1 LGEDILLEKLR
12 LVEDLLKEVTVPGFD
27 VDVISSGVVSR
38 FRISKDGRKII
49 VYLNFSSSDPGC
61 PFCKFINHTL
71 WTTIARNI
79 RDVLISNSLFDE
91 VFVVDELTKSPL
103 T

>member
-1 LGEDILLEKLR
+1 MSEGILLEKLR
-12 LVEDLLKEVTVPGFD
+12 LVEDLLRKVIVPGFD

-79 RDVLISNSLFDE
+79 RDVLISTSFFDE
-91 VFVVDELTKSPL
+91 VYVVDELTKSHL

>member
-1 LGEDILLEKLR
+1 MGEDILLEKLR
-12 LVEDLLKEVTVPGFD
+12 LVEDLLREVTVPGFD

-38 FRISKDGRKII
+38 FRISKDGRRII

>member
-1 LGEDILLEKLR
+1 MSEDFLLGKLQ
-12 LVEDLLKEVTVPGFD
+12 LVEDMLRKVIVPGFD
-27 VDVISSGVVSR
+27 VDVVSSGVVSR
-38 FRISKDGRKII
+38 LRISSDGRKLV
-49 VYLNFSSSDPGC
+49 VYLSFLSSDPGC

-79 RDVLISNSLFDE
+79 RDTLVSSSLFDE
-91 VFVVDELTKSPL
+91 VLVVDEFTEAPL

>member
-12 LVEDLLKEVTVPGFD
+12 LVEDLLREVTVPGFD

-38 FRISKDGRKII
+38 FRISKDGRRII

>member
-1 LGEDILLEKLR
+1 MSKLR
-12 LVEDLLKEVTVPGFD
+12 LVEGMLSRVTVPGFD

-38 FRISKDGRKII
+38 LRISSDGRKLI
-49 VYLNFSSSDPGC
+49 VYLSFLSSDPGC

-79 RDVLISNSLFDE
+79 RDVLISSSLFDE
-91 VFVVDELTKSPL
+91 VLVVDEFTKSPL
-103 T
+103 DVT

>member
-91 VFVVDELTKSPL
+91 VLVVDELTKSPL

>member
-12 LVEDLLKEVTVPGFD
+12 LVEDLLREVTVPGFD
-27 VDVISSGVVSR
+27 VDIISSGVVSR

>member
-1 LGEDILLEKLR
+1 LSEGILLEKLR
-12 LVEDLLKEVTVPGFD
+12 LVEDLLRKVIVPGFD

-79 RDVLISNSLFDE
+79 RDVLISTSLFDE
-91 VFVVDELTKSPL
+91 VYVVDEFTRSPL

>member
-1 LGEDILLEKLR
+1 MGEDILLEKLR
-12 LVEDLLKEVTVPGFD
+12 LVEDLLREVTVPGFD
-27 VDVISSGVVSR
+27 IDVISSGVVSR
-38 FRISKDGRKII
+38 FRISKDGRRII

>member
-1 LGEDILLEKLR
+1 MGEDILLEKLR
-12 LVEDLLKEVTVPGFD
+12 LVEDLLREVTVPGFD
-27 VDVISSGVVSR
+27 VDVISSGVVRR

-91 VFVVDELTKSPL
+91 VLVVDELTKSPL

>member
-1 LGEDILLEKLR
+1 MGEDILLEKLR
-12 LVEDLLKEVTVPGFD
+12 LVEDLLREVTVPGFD
-27 VDVISSGVVSR
+27 IDVISSGVVSR

>member
-1 LGEDILLEKLR
+1 MSKDIILDKLRSVEDILRK
-12 LVEDLLKEVTVPGFD
+12 VIVPGFD

-38 FRISKDGRKII
+38 LRISSDGRKLI
-49 VYLNFSSSDPGC
+49 VYLNFLSSDPGC
-61 PFCKFINHTL
+61 SFCKFINHTL

-79 RDVLISNSLFDE
+79 RDTLVNSSLFDE
-91 VFVVDELTKSPL
+91 VLVVDELTKAPL

>member
-1 LGEDILLEKLR
+1 MGEDILLEKLR
-12 LVEDLLKEVTVPGFD
+12 LVEDLLREVTVPGFD

>member
-1 LGEDILLEKLR
+1 MGEDILLEKLR
-12 LVEDLLKEVTVPGFD
+12 LVEDLLREVTVPGFD
-27 VDVISSGVVSR
+27 VDIISSGVVSR

-61 PFCKFINHTL
+61 SFCKFINHTL

>member
-12 LVEDLLKEVTVPGFD
+12 LVEDLLREVTVPGFD
-27 VDVISSGVVSR
+27 IDVISSGVVSR
-38 FRISKDGRKII
+38 FRISKDGRRII

>member
-1 LGEDILLEKLR
+1 MGEDILLEKLR
-12 LVEDLLKEVTVPGFD
+12 LVEDLLREVTVPGFD

-91 VFVVDELTKSPL
+91 VLVVDELTKSPL

>member
-12 LVEDLLKEVTVPGFD
+12 LVEDLLREVTVPGFD
-27 VDVISSGVVSR
+27 IDVISSGVVSR